1 VIAVGG
7 GATASR
13 ADETPAYERPV
24 PGTVQLM
31 TDEPLVVDD
40 ERSTLRDRVAKVVK
54 HRPWLI
60 PVVLMAFGAL
70 FLLLRRRR

>member
-31 TDEPLVVDD
+31 TDEPFVVGD
-40 ERSTLRDRVAKVVK
+40 ERSALREHLAKVVN

-60 PVVLMAFGAL
+60 PVALMACGAL

>member
-1 VIAVGG
+1 VIAVGE

-13 ADETPAYERPV
+13 AGETPAYERPV

-31 TDEPLVVDD
+31 TEEPLVVGD
-40 ERSTLRDRVAKVVK
+40 ERSALRERVANVV
-54 HRPWLI
+54 HRQPWLI
-60 PVVLMAFGAL
+60 PVVLMAFGAI